1 MKKRLVNVSAEVK
14 RRAVARLAAGEAA
27 SDVAADLKVH
37 RSRLYDWQEQVRQG
51 GLEALRG
58 PGRPRKGS
66 LDGPPLRS
74 ALLNEG
80 AAARRRIAE
89 LERKIGEQQADLDFF
104 RQALRHV
111 KARQQV
117 AGVSGKPQSSKSSKR

>member
-1 MKKRLVNVSAEVK
+1 MKRVVVVSAETK
-14 RRAVARLAAGEAA
+14 RRAVARVAAGEAA
-27 SDVAADLKVH
+27 SDVAADLKVE
-37 RSRLYDWQEQVRQG
+37 RRRIYEWQEQVRQG

-74 ALLNEG
+74 AILNEG
-80 AAARRRIAE
+80 EAARRRIAE
-89 LERKIGEQQADLDFF
+89 LERKVGEQQADLDFF

-111 KARQQV
+111 KARQQA
-117 AGVSGKPQSSKSSKR
+117 AGVPGKPRSSKSSGR